1 MIQEAANCGADYVKF
16 HICTKSLAVES
27 APKAD
32 YQSTNSGKNESQY
45 EMLKKLELNT
55 QDYYDLIEYSNS
67 CGVKFVS
74 SAFDLDSLDL

>member
-1 MIQEAANCGADYVKF
+1 MIKEAANCGADYVKF
-16 HICTKSLAVES
+16 QTFKAKSLAVES

-55 QDYYDLIEYSNS
+55 QDHYDLIEYSNS
-67 CGVKFVS
+67 RGVKFVS
-74 SAFDLDSLDL
+74 SAFDF